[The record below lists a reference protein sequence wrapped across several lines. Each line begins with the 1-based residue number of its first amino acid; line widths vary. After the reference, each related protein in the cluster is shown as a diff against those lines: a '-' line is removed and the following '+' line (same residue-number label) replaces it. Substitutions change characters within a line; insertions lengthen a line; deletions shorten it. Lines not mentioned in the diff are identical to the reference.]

1 MTTIRMRLG
10 EQGERMASN
19 HLLNQGYT
27 ILEKNYRCRH
37 GEVDI
42 VAQQGAEV
50 VFTEVR
56 TRRSVQFGTPQESI
70 TKTKAKHLI
79 ATSQHYLER
88 HSLTDIDWRIDLVS
102 INWPQGSAEPGIE
115 HLEYAV
121 GDGWA

>member
-1 MTTIRMRLG
+1 
-10 EQGERMASN
+10 MASD

-27 ILEKNYRCRH
+27 ILEKNYRCRY

-50 VFTEVR
+50 VFTEVK
-56 TRRSVQFGTPQESI
+56 TRRSAVFGTPQESI
-70 TKTKAKHLI
+70 TQAKAKHLI

-102 INWPQGSAEPGIE
+102 INWPLGSATPGIE

-121 GDGWA
+121 GG